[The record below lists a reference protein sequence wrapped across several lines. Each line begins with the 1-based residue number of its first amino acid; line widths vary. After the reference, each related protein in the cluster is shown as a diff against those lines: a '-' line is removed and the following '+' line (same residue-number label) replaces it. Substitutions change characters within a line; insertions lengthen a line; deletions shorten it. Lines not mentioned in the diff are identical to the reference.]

1 MNNHTETRKICPVM
15 TAGGNRQ
22 MRSKLTT
29 LRKQQKEARHLMDAI
44 EENERYSGKLLQLN
58 ELLRDQLE
66 KTVKD
71 YKEAAAWVKDIED
84 PEIRDILILYYIQGK
99 THEQV
104 ARELGYTRL
113 TVLRK
118 INRFWE
124 KQGA

>member
-1 MNNHTETRKICPVM
+1 
-15 TAGGNRQ
+15 

-29 LRKQQKEARHLMDAI
+29 LRKQRKEARHLMEAI

-66 KTVKD
+66 KAVKD
-71 YKEAAAWVKDIED
+71 YEEAAAWVKDIED

-104 ARELGYTRL
+104 AQELGYTRL

-124 KQGA
+124 KQEA

>member
-1 MNNHTETRKICPVM
+1 
-15 TAGGNRQ
+15 

-29 LRKQQKEARHLMDAI
+29 LRKQRKEARHLMEAI

-66 KTVKD
+66 KAVKD
-71 YKEAAAWVKDIED
+71 YEEVAAWVKDIED

-104 ARELGYTRL
+104 AQELGYTRL

-118 INRFWE
+118 INRFRE
-124 KQGA
+124 KQEA